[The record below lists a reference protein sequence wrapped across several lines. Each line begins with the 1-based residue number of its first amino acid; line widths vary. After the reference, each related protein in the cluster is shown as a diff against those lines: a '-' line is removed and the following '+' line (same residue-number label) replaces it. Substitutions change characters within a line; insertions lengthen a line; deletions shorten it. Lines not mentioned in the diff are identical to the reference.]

1 MYRTDRIYVN
11 TQHEMFPYFDT
22 LAHKAKNLYNASLF
36 RIRNAFTAHGKTNV
50 TSNEKEVLDELAL
63 LKGQKTYH
71 VLEYIVLERLMRVTQ
86 NPDFFSEL
94 PMQSA
99 QATVRHACS
108 TFQSWLAALR
118 KYKQNPTL
126 FTGKPRMPKYCKG
139 DITTFTLTN
148 QNAVIYG
155 DELKLPKTKQR
166 LKIRKRCNA
175 RLQEVKVCPVS
186 GGYDVLL
193 VYQVKE
199 PSVKAGSHS
208 AAVDFGVD
216 NTMAVVTDTGDSIIF
231 KGECIKSINQY
242 FNKQKAWRVS
252 VMSKG
257 NVTTTRVWSKKL
269 DQLSAYRTNYIRD
282 CFHKMSRQLMEWC
295 KSHKVGYLVLGSN
308 KFWKQETSMG
318 KRSNQNFVSV
328 PFEMLKAMIELKSN
342 EYGITVIRQEES
354 YTSKAS
360 FLDLDFIPTY
370 SKEDPDTKYHF
381 SGRRIHRGLYKSK
394 DGTLMNADINGAANI
409 LRKAGY
415 DVSNIKI
422 ARLLDPAIIRFKTLN
437 CK

>member
-71 VLEYIVLERLMRVTQ
+71 VLEYIELERLMRVTQ
-86 NPDFFSEL
+86 NPDFFSDL

-108 TFQSWLAALR
+108 DFQNWLAALKR
-118 KYKQNPTL
+118 YKQNPAL
-126 FTGKPRMPKYCKG
+126 FTGKPRMPGYRKG
-139 DITTFTLTN
+139 DITTLTLTN
-148 QNAVIYG
+148 QDAVVYG

-199 PSVKAGSHS
+199 PSVKVGSHS

-231 KGECIKSINQY
+231 KGEYIKSINQH
-242 FNKQKAWRVS
+242 FNKQKAWRIS

-257 NVTTTRVWSKKL
+257 STTIARVWSKKL

-282 CFHKMSRQLMEWC
+282 CFHKMSRRLMEWC

-308 KFWKQETSMG
+308 KFWKQETNMG
-318 KRSNQNFVSV
+318 KCSNQNFVSI
-328 PFEMLKAMIELKSN
+328 PFEMLKSMIESKSN
-342 EYGITVIRQEES
+342 EYGIAVIRQEES

-360 FLDLDFIPTY
+360 FLDLDFIPVY
-370 SKEDPDTKYHF
+370 SKEEPDKKYRF
-381 SGRRIHRGLYKSK
+381 SGRRTHRGLYKSK
-394 DGTLMNADINGAANI
+394 SGTLMNADINGAANI

-422 ARLLDPAIIRFKTLN
+422 ARLLYPAIVRFKTLN

>member
-1 MYRTDRIYVN
+1 
-11 TQHEMFPYFDT
+11 MFPYFDE

-36 RIRNAFTAHGKTNV
+36 RIRNAFTAHGKANV

-193 VYQVKE
+193 VYQVKGQ
-199 PSVKAGSHS
+199 SVKAGSHS

-216 NTMAVVTDTGDSIIF
+216 NTMAVVTDTGNSIIF
-231 KGECIKSINQY
+231 KGEYIKSINQY
-242 FNKQKAWRVS
+242 FNKQKAWRIS

-257 NVTTTRVWSKKL
+257 SATTTRVWSKKL

-282 CFHKMSRQLMEWC
+282 CFHKMSRLLMEWC
-295 KSHKVGYLVLGSN
+295 RSHKIGYLVLGSN
-308 KFWKQETSMG
+308 KFWKQESNMG
-318 KRSNQNFVSV
+318 KCNNQNFVSI
-328 PFEMLKAMIELKSN
+328 PFEMLKSMIESKSN

-370 SKEDPDTKYHF
+370 SKEDPDKKYHF

-409 LRKAGY
+409 LRKAGC

-422 ARLLDPAIIRFKTLN
+422 ARLLDPAIIKFKTLN
-437 CK
+437 FK

>member
-1 MYRTDRIYVN
+1 
-11 TQHEMFPYFDT
+11 MFPYFDT

>member
-11 TQHEMFPYFDT
+11 TQHEMFPYFDE

-36 RIRNAFTAHGKTNV
+36 RIRNVFTAHGKANV

-186 GGYDVLL
+186 GGYNILL
-193 VYQVKE
+193 VYQVKD

-257 NVTTTRVWSKKL
+257 SVTTTRVWSKKL

-308 KFWKQETSMG
+308 KFWKQESNMG
-318 KRSNQNFVSV
+318 KCNNQNFVSI
-328 PFEMLKAMIELKSN
+328 PFEMLKSMIESKSN

-415 DVSNIKI
+415 NVSNIKI

>member
-1 MYRTDRIYVN
+1 MYRTDRIYVS
-11 TQHEMFPYFDT
+11 TQHEMFPYFDE

-36 RIRNAFTAHGKTNV
+36 RIRNTFTSHDKTNV

-71 VLEYIVLERLMRVTQ
+71 VLGYGVLQRLMRVTQ
-86 NPDFFSEL
+86 NPDFFAGL

-99 QATVRHACS
+99 QAIVKHACS
-108 TFQSWLAALR
+108 DFQNWLSTLK
-118 KYKQNPTL
+118 KYKQNPAL
-126 FTGKPRMPKYCKG
+126 FTGKPRMPGYCKG
-139 DITTFTLTN
+139 DITALTLTN
-148 QNAVIYG
+148 QDAVIYG

-166 LKIRKRCNA
+166 LRIRKRHNA

-186 GGYDVLL
+186 GGYDILL

-199 PSVKAGSHS
+199 PSVETGTHS
-208 AAVDFGVD
+208 AAVDFGVG
-216 NTMAVVTDTGDSIIF
+216 NTMAVVADTGASILF
-231 KGECIKSINQY
+231 KGEYIKSINQY
-242 FNKQKAWRVS
+242 FNKEKAWRVS

-257 NVTTTRVWSKKL
+257 NTTTTRVWSKKL

-282 CFHKMSRQLMEWC
+282 CFHKMSRLLMKWC
-295 KSHKVGYLVLGSN
+295 KSHEVGYLVLGSN
-308 KFWKQETSMG
+308 KFWKQEVDID
-318 KRSNQNFVSV
+318 KRNNQNFVSI
-328 PFEMLKAMIELKSN
+328 PFEMLKSMIELKSN

-360 FLDLDFIPTY
+360 FLNLDFIPVY
-370 SKEDPDTKYHF
+370 NEEEPDKKYHF
-381 SGRRIHRGLYKSK
+381 SGRRIHRGLYKSA
-394 DGTLMNADINGAANI
+394 DGTLINADINGAANI

-422 ARLLDPAIIRFKTLN
+422 ARLLNPAIVEFASLN

>member
-11 TQHEMFPYFDT
+11 TQHEMFPYFDE

-36 RIRNAFTAHGKTNV
+36 RIRNAFTAHGKTNL

-118 KYKQNPTL
+118 KYKQNPAL

-166 LKIRKRCNA
+166 LKIRKRHNA
-175 RLQEVKVCPVS
+175 RLQEVKVRPVS

-193 VYQVKE
+193 VYLVKD
-199 PSVKAGSHS
+199 PSVKAGTHS

-216 NTMAVVTDTGDSIIF
+216 NTMAVVADTGDSIIF
-231 KGECIKSINQY
+231 KGKHIKSINQY
-242 FNKQKAWRVS
+242 FNKQEAWRVS

-257 NVTTTRVWSKKL
+257 SATTARVWSKKL

-282 CFHKMSRQLMEWC
+282 CFHKMSRRLMEWC

-308 KFWKQETSMG
+308 KFWKQESNMG
-318 KRSNQNFVSV
+318 KCSNQNFVSV
-328 PFEMLKAMIELKSN
+328 PFEMLKTMIELKSN

-370 SKEDPDTKYHF
+370 SKEDPD
-381 SGRRIHRGLYKSK
+381 KSIAFLEEEYIV
-394 DGTLMNADINGAANI
+394 DCINQQMAH
-409 LRKAGY
+409 
-415 DVSNIKI
+415 
-422 ARLLDPAIIRFKTLN
+422 
-437 CK
+437 

>member
-11 TQHEMFPYFDT
+11 TQHEMFLYFDK

-36 RIRNAFTAHGKTNV
+36 RIRNAFTAHGKTSL

-63 LKGQKTYH
+63 LKGQEDYH
-71 VLEYIVLERLMRVTQ
+71 VIGYIMLERLMRVTQ
-86 NPDFFSEL
+86 NPDFFADL

-99 QATVRHACS
+99 QATVKRACFD
-108 TFQSWLAALR
+108 FQGWLSALK

-126 FTGKPRMPKYCKG
+126 FTAKPRMPKYRKG
-139 DITTFTLTN
+139 DITAFTLTN
-148 QNAVIYG
+148 QDAIIYD

-166 LKIRKRCNA
+166 LRIRKRCNA

-193 VYQVKE
+193 VYKVKD
-199 PSVKAGSHS
+199 PSVKAGIHS

-231 KGECIKSINQY
+231 KGEYIKSINQY
-242 FNKQKAWRVS
+242 FNKEKAWRVS

-257 NVTTTRVWSKKL
+257 STTTARVWSKKL

-282 CFHKMSRQLMEWC
+282 CFHKMSRRLMEWC
-295 KSHKVGYLVLGSN
+295 RSHKVGYLVLGSN
-308 KFWKQETSMG
+308 KFWKQESNMG
-318 KRSNQNFVSV
+318 KCNNQNFVSI
-328 PFEMLKAMIELKSN
+328 PFEMLKTMIELKSN

-370 SKEDPDTKYHF
+370 SKEDPNKYRF
-381 SGRRIHRGLYKSK
+381 SGRRIHRGLYKSA

>member
-63 LKGQKTYH
+63 LKGQKDYH
-71 VLEYIVLERLMRVTQ
+71 VLGYGTLERLMRVTQ
-86 NPDFFSEL
+86 NPDFFADL

-99 QATVRHACS
+99 QATVKHACS
-108 TFQSWLAALR
+108 DFQNWLSALR
-118 KYKQNPTL
+118 KYKQNPAL

-139 DITTFTLTN
+139 NITAFAFTN
-148 QNAVIYG
+148 QEAVIY
-155 DELKLPKTKQR
+155 DYKLKLPKTKQR
-166 LKIRKRCNA
+166 LEIRKRCNA

-193 VYQVKE
+193 VYKVKD
-199 PSVKAGSHS
+199 PSIKAGTHS

-216 NTMAVVTDTGDSIIF
+216 NTMAVVADTGDSIIF
-231 KGECIKSINQY
+231 KGEYIKSINQY
-242 FNKQKAWRVS
+242 FNKQKAWRIS
-252 VMSKG
+252 IMSKG
-257 NVTTTRVWSKKL
+257 SATTTHVWSKKL
-269 DQLSAYRTNYIRD
+269 DQLSAYRANYIRD
-282 CFHKMSRQLMEWC
+282 CFHKMSRRLMEWC
-295 KSHKVGYLVLGSN
+295 KSHEVGYLVLGSN
-308 KFWKQETSMG
+308 KFWKQESNIG
-318 KRSNQNFVSV
+318 KCNNQNFVSI
-328 PFEMLKAMIELKSN
+328 PFEMLKSMIELKFN

-370 SKEDPDTKYHF
+370 SKEEPCTKYHF

-422 ARLLDPAIIRFKTLN
+422 ARLLDPAIIQFKTLN
-437 CK
+437 YK

>member
-1 MYRTDRIYVN
+1 MYRTDRIYVS
-11 TQHEMFPYFDT
+11 TQHEMFPYFDE

-36 RIRNAFTAHGKTNV
+36 RIRNTFTSHDKTNV

-71 VLEYIVLERLMRVTQ
+71 VLGYGVLQRLMRVTQ
-86 NPDFFSEL
+86 NPDFFAGL

-99 QATVRHACS
+99 QAIVKHACS
-108 TFQSWLAALR
+108 DFQNWLSTLK
-118 KYKQNPTL
+118 KYKQNPAL
-126 FTGKPRMPKYCKG
+126 FTGKPRMPGYCKG
-139 DITTFTLTN
+139 DITALTLTN
-148 QNAVIYG
+148 QDAVIYG

-166 LKIRKRCNA
+166 LRIRKRHNA

-186 GGYDVLL
+186 GGYDILL

-199 PSVKAGSHS
+199 PSVETGTHS
-208 AAVDFGVD
+208 AAVDFGVG
-216 NTMAVVTDTGDSIIF
+216 NTMAVVADTGASILF
-231 KGECIKSINQY
+231 KGEYIKSINQY
-242 FNKQKAWRVS
+242 FNKEKAWRVS

-257 NVTTTRVWSKKL
+257 NTTTTRVWSKKL

-282 CFHKMSRQLMEWC
+282 CFHKMSRLLMKWC
-295 KSHKVGYLVLGSN
+295 KSHEVGYLVLGSN
-308 KFWKQETSMG
+308 KFWKQEVDID
-318 KRSNQNFVSV
+318 KRNNQNFVSI
-328 PFEMLKAMIELKSN
+328 PFEILKSMIELKSN

-360 FLDLDFIPTY
+360 FIDLDFIPVY
-370 SKEDPDTKYHF
+370 NEEKPDKKYHF
-381 SGRRIHRGLYKSK
+381 SGRRIHRGLYKSA
-394 DGTLMNADINGAANI
+394 DGTLINADINGAANI

-422 ARLLDPAIIRFKTLN
+422 ARLLNPAIVEFATLN

>member
-1 MYRTDRIYVN
+1 MYRIDRIHIN
-11 TQHEMFPYFDT
+11 TQHEMFPYFDQ
-22 LAHKAKNLYNASLF
+22 LAHKVKNLYNASLF

-63 LKGQKTYH
+63 LKGQKVYH
-71 VLEYIVLERLMRVTQ
+71 VLGYMTLERLMRVTQ
-86 NPDFFSEL
+86 NPDFFADL

-108 TFQSWLAALR
+108 NFQNWLSALR
-118 KYKQNPTL
+118 KYKQNLAL

-186 GGYDVLL
+186 GGYDILL
-193 VYQVKE
+193 VYKIKD
-199 PSVKAGSHS
+199 PSIKAGSHS

-216 NTMAVVTDTGDSIIF
+216 NTMAVVTDTGDSVIF
-231 KGECIKSINQY
+231 KGEHIKSINQY
-242 FNKQKAWRVS
+242 FNKEKACRIS
-252 VMSKG
+252 LMSKG
-257 NVTTTRVWSKKL
+257 SATTARVWSKKL

-282 CFHKMSRQLMEWC
+282 CFHKMSRLLMEWC
-295 KSHKVGYLVLGSN
+295 RSHEVGYLVLGSN
-308 KFWKQETSMG
+308 KFWKQESNMG
-318 KRSNQNFVSV
+318 KCNNQNFVSI
-328 PFEMLKAMIELKSN
+328 PFEMLKTMIELKSN

-370 SKEDPDTKYHF
+370 SKEEPCTKYHF

-422 ARLLDPAIIRFKTLN
+422 TRLLDPVIIRFKTLN

>member
-1 MYRTDRIYVN
+1 MYRIDRIHVN
-11 TQHEMFPYFDT
+11 TQHEMFSYFDT

-36 RIRNAFTAHGKTNV
+36 MIRNAFTAHDKTNL
-50 TSNEKEVLDELAL
+50 TSNEKEVLNELAL

-71 VLEYIVLERLMRVTQ
+71 VLGYMMLERVMRATK
-86 NPDFFSEL
+86 NPDFFADL

-99 QATVRHACS
+99 QATLKRACAD
-108 TFQSWLAALR
+108 FQNWLSALG
-118 KYKQNPTL
+118 KYKQNPAL

-139 DITTFTLTN
+139 NITAFTLTN
-148 QNAVIYG
+148 QDAVIYG

-186 GGYDVLL
+186 GGYDILL
-193 VYQVKE
+193 VYQVKD
-199 PSVKAGSHS
+199 PSVKAGTHS

-216 NTMAVVTDTGDSIIF
+216 NTMAVVTDIGDSIIF
-231 KGECIKSINQY
+231 KGEHIKSINQY
-242 FNKQKAWRVS
+242 FNKEKAYRVS
-252 VMSKG
+252 LMSKG
-257 NVTTTRVWSKKL
+257 SATTARVWSKKL
-269 DQLSAYRTNYIRD
+269 DQLSAYRINYIRD
-282 CFHKMSRQLMEWC
+282 CFHKMSRLLMEWC
-295 KSHKVGYLVLGSN
+295 RSHEVGYLVLGSN
-308 KFWKQETSMG
+308 KFWKQETNMG
-318 KRSNQNFVSV
+318 KCSNQNFVSI
-328 PFEMLKAMIELKSN
+328 PFEMLKTMIELKSN

-370 SKEDPDTKYHF
+370 SKEDPNTKYHF

-422 ARLLDPAIIRFKTLN
+422 ARLLDPTIIRFKALN

>member
-1 MYRTDRIYVN
+1 MYRTDRIYVS
-11 TQHEMFPYFDT
+11 TQHEMFPYFDE

-36 RIRNAFTAHGKTNV
+36 RIRNTFTSHDKTNV

-71 VLEYIVLERLMRVTQ
+71 VLGYGVLQRLMRVTQ
-86 NPDFFSEL
+86 NPDFFAGL

-99 QATVRHACS
+99 QAIVKHACS
-108 TFQSWLAALR
+108 DFQNWLSTLK
-118 KYKQNPTL
+118 KYKQNPAL
-126 FTGKPRMPKYCKG
+126 FTGKPRMPGYCKG
-139 DITTFTLTN
+139 DITALTLTN
-148 QNAVIYG
+148 QDAVIYG

-166 LKIRKRCNA
+166 LRIRKRHNA

-186 GGYDVLL
+186 GGYDILL

-199 PSVKAGSHS
+199 PSVENGTHS
-208 AAVDFGVD
+208 AAVDFGVG
-216 NTMAVVTDTGDSIIF
+216 NTMAVVADTGDSILF
-231 KGECIKSINQY
+231 KGEYIKSINQY
-242 FNKQKAWRVS
+242 FNKEKAWRVS

-257 NVTTTRVWSKKL
+257 NTTTTRVWSKKL

-282 CFHKMSRQLMEWC
+282 CFHKMSRLLMKWC
-295 KSHKVGYLVLGSN
+295 KSHEVGYLVLGSN
-308 KFWKQETSMG
+308 KFWKQEVDID
-318 KRSNQNFVSV
+318 KRNNQNFVSI
-328 PFEMLKAMIELKSN
+328 PFEILKSMIELKSN

-360 FLDLDFIPTY
+360 FIDLDFIPVY
-370 SKEDPDTKYHF
+370 NEEKPDKKYHF
-381 SGRRIHRGLYKSK
+381 SGRRIHRGLYKSA
-394 DGTLMNADINGAANI
+394 DGTLINADINGAANI

-422 ARLLDPAIIRFKTLN
+422 ARLLNPAIVEFATLN

>member
-71 VLEYIVLERLMRVTQ
+71 VLGYGTLERLMRVTQ
-86 NPDFFSEL
+86 NPDFFSDL
-94 PMQSA
+94 PRQSA
-99 QATVRHACS
+99 QATVKHACS
-108 TFQSWLAALR
+108 DFQNWLSALK
-118 KYKQNPTL
+118 KYKQNPAL

-139 DITTFTLTN
+139 NITAFAFTN
-148 QNAVIYG
+148 QEAVIY
-155 DELKLPKTKQR
+155 DYELKLPKIKQR

-193 VYQVKE
+193 VYKVKD
-199 PSVKAGSHS
+199 PSVKAGTHS

-216 NTMAVVTDTGDSIIF
+216 NTMAVVADTGDSIIF
-231 KGECIKSINQY
+231 KGEYIKSINQY
-242 FNKQKAWRVS
+242 FNKQKAWRIS
-252 VMSKG
+252 IMSKG
-257 NVTTTRVWSKKL
+257 SATTTRVWSKKL

-282 CFHKMSRQLMEWC
+282 CFHKMSRRLMEWC
-295 KSHKVGYLVLGSN
+295 KSHEVGYLVLGSN
-308 KFWKQETSMG
+308 KFWKQESNMG
-318 KRSNQNFVSV
+318 KCNNQNFVSI
-328 PFEMLKAMIELKSN
+328 PFEMLKSMIELKSN

-370 SKEDPDTKYHF
+370 SKEEPCTKYHF
-381 SGRRIHRGLYKSK
+381 SGRRIRRGLYKSK

-422 ARLLDPAIIRFKTLN
+422 ARLLDPAIIQFKTLN
-437 CK
+437 YK